1 MGRNATR
8 AQQAKARVR
17 EARLVLLAQ
26 RQAQDER
33 IEEATVRTVLAW
45 EDLVAAQARLDA
57 AERRVGDALAAL
69 GREKVP
75 VAQMVTL
82 TGIGRPQCARL
93 LRLAITQTTTAEP
106 DGETE
111 VGHADAAPPESEPTV
126 DGDDGDDGDDGHGGE
141 VGDAGDVGGK
151 QRADAAR

>member
-17 EARLVLLAQ
+17 EARLELFAE

-33 IEEATVRTVLAW
+33 IEEARVRTVLAW
-45 EDLVAAQARLDA
+45 EDAVAAQTRLDA
-57 AERRVGDALAAL
+57 AERQVGDALAAL

-93 LRLAITQTTTAEP
+93 LRLA
-106 DGETE
+106 GESGR
-111 VGHADAAPPESEPTV
+111 V
-126 DGDDGDDGDDGHGGE
+126 
-141 VGDAGDVGGK
+141 
-151 QRADAAR
+151 ADAAR

>member
-17 EARLVLLAQ
+17 EARLVLLAE

-33 IEEATVRTVLAW
+33 LEEATVRTVLAW
-45 EDLVAAQARLDA
+45 EDVVAAQARLDA
-57 AERRVGDALAAL
+57 AERQVGDALAAL

-93 LRLAITQTTTAEP
+93 LRLAITQAN
-106 DGETE
+106 
-111 VGHADAAPPESEPTV
+111 AATPESEPAV
-126 DGDDGDDGDDGHGGE
+126 DGD
-141 VGDAGDVGGK
+141 VGRTE
-151 QRADAAR
+151 RADAAG

>member
-33 IEEATVRTVLAW
+33 IVEATVRTVLVW
-45 EDLVAAQARLDA
+45 EDVMAARARLDT

-93 LRLAITQTTTAEP
+93 LRLAITQANAAEP
-106 DGETE
+106 DAERG
-111 VGHADAAPPESEPTV
+111 GRPSERGTV
-126 DGDDGDDGDDGHGGE
+126 
-141 VGDAGDVGGK
+141 V
-151 QRADAAR
+151 

>member
-17 EARLVLLAQ
+17 EARLLLLAE

-45 EDLVAAQARLDA
+45 ADVVAAQARLDA
-57 AERRVGDALAAL
+57 SERQVGDALAAL

-82 TGIGRPQCARL
+82 TGIGKPQCARL
-93 LRLAITQTTTAEP
+93 LRLAIKQAN
-106 DGETE
+106 
-111 VGHADAAPPESEPTV
+111 AAGPESEPADDQAV
-126 DGDDGDDGDDGHGGE
+126 DQANAATPESEPAVD
-141 VGDAGDVGGK
+141 GDVGGK
-151 QRADAAR
+151 KRG

>member
-17 EARLVLLAQ
+17 EARLVLLSE

-45 EDLVAAQARLDA
+45 EDATAAQTRLDT

-69 GREKVP
+69 AKEKVP

-82 TGIGRPQCARL
+82 TGIGKPQCARL
-93 LRLAITQTTTAEP
+93 LRLAITQAN
-106 DGETE
+106 
-111 VGHADAAPPESEPTV
+111 AAPPESQPPV
-126 DGDDGDDGDDGHGGE
+126 D
-141 VGDAGDVGGK
+141 VDVGG
-151 QRADAAR
+151 RLRPDSAR

>member
-1 MGRNATR
+1 MGHNATR

-17 EARLVLLAQ
+17 EARLGLLSE
-26 RQAQDER
+26 RRAQDER

-45 EDLVAAQARLDA
+45 EDAMAAHALLDA
-57 AERRVGDALAAL
+57 AERKAGEALAAL
-69 GREKVP
+69 GKEKVP

-93 LRLAITQTTTAEP
+93 LRLAAAQADDSEP
-106 DGETE
+106 DGKPD
-111 VGHADAAPPESEPTV
+111 VSHADAAAPDSERAAAAGGTSV
-126 DGDDGDDGDDGHGGE
+126 DGDGR
-141 VGDAGDVGGK
+141 DVGGR

>member
-17 EARLVLLAQ
+17 EARLVLLAE

-33 IEEATVRTVLAW
+33 IVEATVRTVLAW
-45 EDLVAAQARLDA
+45 EDVTAAQARLDA
-57 AERRVGDALAAL
+57 AERLVGDALAAL

-93 LRLAITQTTTAEP
+93 RRLAIKQAN
-106 DGETE
+106 
-111 VGHADAAPPESEPTV
+111 AAPPESEPAV
-126 DGDDGDDGDDGHGGE
+126 
-141 VGDAGDVGGK
+141 AGDVGRTE
-151 QRADAAR
+151 RADAAR

>member
-17 EARLVLLAQ
+17 EARLLLLAE

-45 EDLVAAQARLDA
+45 EDVTAAQARLDA
-57 AERRVGDALAAL
+57 AERLVGDALVEL
-69 GREKVP
+69 GKEKVP

-82 TGIGRPQCARL
+82 TGIGKPQCARL
-93 LRLAITQTTTAEP
+93 LRLAAAE
-106 DGETE
+106 
-111 VGHADAAPPESEPTV
+111 ADEAPGSEPAV
-126 DGDDGDDGDDGHGGE
+126 DGDGRG
-141 VGDAGDVGGK
+141 
-151 QRADAAR
+151 QRADATG

>member
-17 EARLVLLAQ
+17 EARLVLMSE

-33 IEEATVRTVLAW
+33 MEEATVRTVLAW
-45 EDLVAAQARLDA
+45 EDVVTAQARLDA
-57 AERRVGDALAAL
+57 AERQVGDALAAL
-69 GREKVP
+69 GKEKVP

-93 LRLAITQTTTAEP
+93 LRLAVTQPNAAESDCEP
-106 DGETE
+106 G
-111 VGHADAAPPESEPTV
+111 VIQANAAPPGTEPAVT
-126 DGDDGDDGDDGHGGE
+126 
-141 VGDAGDVGGK
+141 GDVGGTE
-151 QRADAAR
+151 RG

>member
-17 EARLVLLAQ
+17 EARLVLLSE
-26 RQAQDER
+26 RQAQDDR

-45 EDLVAAQARLDA
+45 EDAVAAHALLDA
-57 AERRVGDALAAL
+57 AERKAGEALAAL
-69 GREKVP
+69 GKEKVP

-93 LRLAITQTTTAEP
+93 LRLAAAQANTA
-106 DGETE
+106 
-111 VGHADAAPPESEPTV
+111 AQ
-126 DGDDGDDGDDGHGGE
+126 DDGHPDVSHADSHADRSSADGE
-141 VGDAGDVGGK
+141 PAAVEGNTSSDGDVRDVGGR

>member
-17 EARLVLLAQ
+17 EARLKLLAE

-33 IEEATVRTVLAW
+33 IVEATVRTVLAW
-45 EDLVAAQARLDA
+45 EDVMAARARLDA
-57 AERRVGDALAAL
+57 VERRVGQALAAL

-93 LRLAITQTTTAEP
+93 LRLAITQAN
-106 DGETE
+106 
-111 VGHADAAPPESEPTV
+111 AARPESEPPV
-126 DGDDGDDGDDGHGGE
+126 DGD
-141 VGDAGDVGGK
+141 VG
-151 QRADAAR
+151 RTERTDAAR

>member
-17 EARLVLLAQ
+17 EARLELLAE

-33 IEEATVRTVLAW
+33 IVEATVRTVLAW
-45 EDLVAAQARLDA
+45 EDVMAARARLDA

-69 GREKVP
+69 AREKVP

-82 TGIGRPQCARL
+82 TGISRPQCARL
-93 LRLAITQTTTAEP
+93 LRLAITQAN
-106 DGETE
+106 
-111 VGHADAAPPESEPTV
+111 AARPESEPPV
-126 DGDDGDDGDDGHGGE
+126 DGD
-141 VGDAGDVGGK
+141 VG
-151 QRADAAR
+151 RTERPDAAR

>member
-17 EARLVLLAQ
+17 EARLVLLAE

-45 EDLVAAQARLDA
+45 EDVVAAQARLDA

-75 VAQMVTL
+75 VAQIVTL
-82 TGIGRPQCARL
+82 TGIGKPQCARL
-93 LRLAITQTTTAEP
+93 LRLTAAE
-106 DGETE
+106 
-111 VGHADAAPPESEPTV
+111 ADEAPAGSEPPV
-126 DGDDGDDGDDGHGGE
+126 DGD
-141 VGDAGDVGGK
+141 VGRTE
-151 QRADAAR
+151 RADAAR

>member
-17 EARLVLLAQ
+17 EARLVLLAE

-33 IEEATVRTVLAW
+33 IVEATVRTVLAW
-45 EDLVAAQARLDA
+45 EDVMAARARLDT

-82 TGIGRPQCARL
+82 TGIGKPQCARL
-93 LRLAITQTTTAEP
+93 LRFAGTP
-106 DGETE
+106 
-111 VGHADAAPPESEPTV
+111 ADAASPRSERAV
-126 DGDDGDDGDDGHGGE
+126 DGDLGGRLRP
-141 VGDAGDVGGK
+141 DS
-151 QRADAAR
+151 AR

>member
-17 EARLVLLAQ
+17 EARLVLLAE

-33 IEEATVRTVLAW
+33 IEDATVRTVLAW
-45 EDLVAAQARLDA
+45 EDVLAAQQRLDV
-57 AERRVGDALAAL
+57 AERQAGEALAAL

-82 TGIGRPQCARL
+82 TGIQRALCMRL
-93 LRLAITQTTTAEP
+93 LKMAGGALP
-106 DGETE
+106 
-111 VGHADAAPPESEPTV
+111 
-126 DGDDGDDGDDGHGGE
+126 GGE
-141 VGDAGDVGGK
+141 SRQV
-151 QRADAAR
+151 ADAAR

>member
-17 EARLVLLAQ
+17 EARLVLLAE

-33 IEEATVRTVLAW
+33 IVEATVRTVLAW
-45 EDLVAAQARLDA
+45 EDVVAAQARLDA
-57 AERRVGDALAAL
+57 AERLVGDALAAL

-93 LRLAITQTTTAEP
+93 LRLAITQANAT
-106 DGETE
+106 
-111 VGHADAAPPESEPTV
+111 PPESEPPV
-126 DGDDGDDGDDGHGGE
+126 DGD
-141 VGDAGDVGGK
+141 VGRTE
-151 QRADAAR
+151 RADAAR

>member
-17 EARLVLLAQ
+17 EARLLLLAE
-26 RQAQDER
+26 RQAQDQR

-45 EDLVAAQARLDA
+45 EDAVAAQTRLDA

-82 TGIGRPQCARL
+82 TGIGKPQCARL
-93 LRLAITQTTTAEP
+93 LRFAGTP
-106 DGETE
+106 
-111 VGHADAAPPESEPTV
+111 ADAASPRSERAV
-126 DGDDGDDGDDGHGGE
+126 D
-141 VGDAGDVGGK
+141 GDVGGR
-151 QRADAAR
+151 QRPDAAR

>member
-17 EARLVLLAQ
+17 EARLLLLAE

-45 EDLVAAQARLDA
+45 EDVTAAQARLDA
-57 AERRVGDALAAL
+57 AERLVGDALVEL
-69 GREKVP
+69 GKEKVP

-82 TGIGRPQCARL
+82 TGIGKPQCARL
-93 LRLAITQTTTAEP
+93 LRLAAAE
-106 DGETE
+106 
-111 VGHADAAPPESEPTV
+111 ADEAPGSEPAI
-126 DGDDGDDGDDGHGGE
+126 DGDG
-141 VGDAGDVGGK
+141 
-151 QRADAAR
+151 R

>member
-17 EARLVLLAQ
+17 EARLLLLSE

-45 EDLVAAQARLDA
+45 EDVTAAQTRLDA
-57 AERRVGDALAAL
+57 AERQVGDALAAL
-69 GREKVP
+69 GKEKVS

-82 TGIGRPQCARL
+82 TGIGKPQCARL
-93 LRLAITQTTTAEP
+93 LRRAVDQANPAT
-106 DGETE
+106 
-111 VGHADAAPPESEPTV
+111 PESEPAV
-126 DGDDGDDGDDGHGGE
+126 DGDAGE
-141 VGDAGDVGGK
+141 AAG
-151 QRADAAR
+151 

>member
-1 MGRNATR
+1 MGHNATR
-8 AQQAKARVR
+8 TQQAKARVR
-17 EARLVLLAQ
+17 EARLVLLSE

-45 EDLVAAQARLDA
+45 EDVMTVRARLDT
-57 AERRVGDALAAL
+57 AERQVGDALAAL

-93 LRLAITQTTTAEP
+93 LRLAVDQAN
-106 DGETE
+106 
-111 VGHADAAPPESEPTV
+111 AATPESEPAVDQAVDQASAAAPESVGAV
-126 DGDDGDDGDDGHGGE
+126 DG
-141 VGDAGDVGGK
+141 
-151 QRADAAR
+151 